1 MAEEDSFT
9 SAMAK
14 KANEYYDS
22 LYPKA
27 VAKPVGILAKLPWL
41 KTLDADQQQNAILVA
56 DEAKKQGVPV
66 NYALSVANAESGLM
80 HDLSKPSK
88 KGAIGIMQLLPT
100 TAQEGNIDPND
111 INQNI
116 QFGIS
121 YLKKQLD
128 ANNGNRRLASV
139 AYNAGPDNDF
149 FYGGKIPNETK
160 KYLDRIKF
168 LNGFEELKTPEQE
181 EQAKSEQGQDV
192 MKATGL
198 GALAGAGIGTAE
210 QAINLRNA
218 FKNDSSGTK
227 WIKNWAGQN
236 KVVEG
241 GVPEAANIY
250 NRGKWHGP
258 VGEKAQKLWGSPSS
272 LDEPIGAIEKLN
284 YRREMARK
292 LNLMDK
298 ASSIAGKIPGLSIL
312 AGGIA
317 GHELAQGAQ
326 DWQGGDKPLG
336 AIKMI
341 RGAGSALAM
350 VPHPFTRIAGTG
362 IALATEPAE
371 GILSAYRRLSDTPEE
386 TNMPTEAEINANQR
400 AAFSLP
406 SRRFLPS
413 HESVPF
419 IPKETNMP
427 TDEEIAANQ
436 HAVFSLPRRP

>member
-1 MAEEDSFT
+1 MRLRRFQS
-9 SAMAK
+9 
-14 KANEYYDS
+14 
-22 LYPKA
+22 
-27 VAKPVGILAKLPWL
+27 KPVAQSLRILRSHAAPCRG
-41 KTLDADQQQNAILVA
+41 N
-56 DEAKKQGVPV
+56 
-66 NYALSVANAESGLM
+66 S
-80 HDLSKPSK
+80 
-88 KGAIGIMQLLPT
+88 PT
-100 TAQEGNIDPND
+100 
-111 INQNI
+111 
-116 QFGIS
+116 
-121 YLKKQLD
+121 
-128 ANNGNRRLASV
+128 
-139 AYNAGPDNDF
+139 DF

-160 KYLDRIKF
+160 NYLERIKS

-413 HESVPF
+413 RESVPF